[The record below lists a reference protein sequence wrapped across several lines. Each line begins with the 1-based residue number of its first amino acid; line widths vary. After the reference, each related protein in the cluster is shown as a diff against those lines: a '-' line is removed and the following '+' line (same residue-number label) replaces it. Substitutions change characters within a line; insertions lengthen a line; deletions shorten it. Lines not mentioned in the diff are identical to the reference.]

1 MIAPRNCQG
10 YINALPFIN
19 VILNVVEGR
28 PCPYSALLNLLVNK
42 LTGVPDKVL
51 TEASAYHKSS
61 AGQQQNNMKKF
72 DVYEMVTKLIIE
84 RLEAG
89 VIPWR
94 MPWKNGSGMPQNLVS
109 KKNYRGFNFIYLLS
123 FGYDQPYFLSFKQA
137 QYLGGHVKKGAKS
150 IEVIFWKMND
160 RIKSDLSVE
169 KIPMLRYYRVFH
181 ISDVEGIDPAKLP
194 QLQSHDHDFTP
205 IQACENLM
213 AAWKDKPVIETG
225 KHQACYIPSRDV
237 IQMPDPRTFF
247 EDTEYYS
254 VLYHE
259 AVHAVAH
266 SKRLN
271 RDLSGHFGDF
281 SYSQEELVAEMGAA
295 YLCGLCGIQTKT
307 IDNSAAYI
315 KGWLSKFK
323 SDNKFLVM
331 AASKAQH
338 AVDYIT
344 GTQFE
349 SVETDAAESEKE
361 TETAQAE
368 KVIETVHSF

>member
-1 MIAPRNCQG
+1 
-10 YINALPFIN
+10 
-19 VILNVVEGR
+19 
-28 PCPYSALLNLLVNK
+28 
-42 LTGVPDKVL
+42 
-51 TEASAYHKSS
+51 
-61 AGQQQNNMKKF
+61 MKKF

-84 RLEAG
+84 RLESG

-123 FGYDQPYFLSFKQA
+123 FGYEQPYFLSFKQA
-137 QYLGGHVKKGAKS
+137 QDLGGHVKKGAKS
-150 IEVIFWKMND
+150 IEVIFWKMRDHVNATG
-160 RIKSDLSVE
+160 KEE

-181 ISDVEGIDPAKLP
+181 ISDVEGIDLTRLP

-205 IQACENLM
+205 IEACENIM
-213 AAWKDKPVIETG
+213 EAWTDKPVIETG
-225 KHQACYIPSRDV
+225 KHHACYIPSRDV

-247 EDTEYYS
+247 EDSEYFS
-254 VLYHE
+254 VLFHE
-259 AVHAVAH
+259 ACHCTGH

-271 RDLSGHFGDF
+271 RDMSGHYGDDF
-281 SYSQEELVAEMGAA
+281 YAAEELIAEMGAA
-295 YLCGLCGIQTKT
+295 YLCALCGIQTKT

-349 SVETDAAESEKE
+349 SVESEAEESEKE
-361 TETAQAE
+361 TETAQSE
-368 KVIETVHSF
+368 KVIETVHFF

>member
-1 MIAPRNCQG
+1 
-10 YINALPFIN
+10 
-19 VILNVVEGR
+19 
-28 PCPYSALLNLLVNK
+28 
-42 LTGVPDKVL
+42 
-51 TEASAYHKSS
+51 
-61 AGQQQNNMKKF
+61 
-72 DVYEMVTKLIIE
+72 
-84 RLEAG
+84 
-89 VIPWR
+89 

-123 FGYDQPYFLSFKQA
+123 FGYEQPYFLSFKQA
-137 QYLGGHVKKGAKS
+137 QDLGGHVKKGAKS
-150 IEVIFWKMND
+150 IEVIFWKMRDHTNATG
-160 RIKSDLSVE
+160 KEE

-181 ISDVEGIDPAKLP
+181 ISDVEGIDLTRLP

-205 IQACENLM
+205 IEACENIM
-213 AAWKDKPVIETG
+213 EAWKDKPVIETG
-225 KHQACYIPSRDV
+225 KHHACYIPSRDV

-247 EDTEYYS
+247 EDSEYFS
-254 VLYHE
+254 VLFHE
-259 AVHAVAH
+259 ACHCTGH

-271 RDLSGHFGDF
+271 RDLSGHFADH
-281 SYSQEELVAEMGAA
+281 SYGLEELIAEMGAA

-344 GTQFE
+344 QTQFE
-349 SVETDAAESEKE
+349 SVESEAEESEKE

-368 KVIETVHSF
+368 KIIETVHSF

>member
-1 MIAPRNCQG
+1 MPG
-10 YINALPFIN
+10 
-19 VILNVVEGR
+19 
-28 PCPYSALLNLLVNK
+28 K
-42 LTGVPDKVL
+42 T
-51 TEASAYHKSS
+51 
-61 AGQQQNNMKKF
+61 AG
-72 DVYEMVTKLIIE
+72 
-84 RLEAG
+84 
-89 VIPWR
+89 
-94 MPWKNGSGMPQNLVS
+94 GMPQNLVS
-109 KKNYRGFNFIYLLS
+109 KKKYRGFNFIYLLS
-123 FGYDQPYFLSFKQA
+123 FGYEQPFFLSFKQA
-137 QYLGGHVKKGAKS
+137 QDLGGHIKKGAKS
-150 IEVIFWKMND
+150 IEVIFWKMRDHVNAMGKD
-160 RIKSDLSVE
+160 E

-181 ISDVEGIDPAKLP
+181 ISDIDGLELAKLP
-194 QLQSHDHDFTP
+194 QLQTHDHDFTP
-205 IQACENLM
+205 IQACENLL

-247 EDTEYYS
+247 EDTQYFS

-259 AVHAVAH
+259 ACHCTGH

-271 RDLSGHFGDF
+271 RDMSGHYGDDF
-281 SYSQEELVAEMGAA
+281 YAAEELIAEMGAA
-295 YLCGLCGIQTKT
+295 YLCALCGIQTKT

-349 SVETDAAESEKE
+349 NIEAEAAESEQE
-361 TETAQAE
+361 A
-368 KVIETVHSF
+368 ETVQSEKESVVIHSF